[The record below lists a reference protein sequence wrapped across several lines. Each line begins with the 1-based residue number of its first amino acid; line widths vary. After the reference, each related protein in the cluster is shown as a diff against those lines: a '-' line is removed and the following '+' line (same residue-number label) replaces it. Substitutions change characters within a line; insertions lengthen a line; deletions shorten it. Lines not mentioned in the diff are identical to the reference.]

1 MDEKMKLLE
10 NKFNAVLSKLHAE
23 MGSPEQHTE
32 TMGKSGMGKS
42 GMGESDTGSGMGE
55 GGATIDEID

>member
-1 MDEKMKLLE
+1 MKFLE

-32 TMGKSGMGKS
+32 TK
-42 GMGESDTGSGMGE
+42 GESDTGKSDTGKSDMGE